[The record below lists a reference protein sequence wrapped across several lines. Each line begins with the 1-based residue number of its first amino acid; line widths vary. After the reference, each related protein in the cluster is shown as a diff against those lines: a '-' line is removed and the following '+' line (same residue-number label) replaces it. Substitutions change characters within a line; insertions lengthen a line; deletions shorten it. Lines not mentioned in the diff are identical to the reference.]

1 MDVGLTT
8 SQLLA
13 AVSELLETG
22 RYAPVSPGEG
32 WGSNTRLFE
41 DPYGIVAVVAFE
53 TWGDL
58 AREWP
63 DAQGR
68 LVELISEH
76 LTRPEPKSWDGYL
89 VLLTPGLV
97 PSTARSQLA
106 EIRYDTN
113 RLRKLVATGDELRT
127 LDDVEQ
133 VLLPLLPLEVE
144 SQVES
149 GPALLERLP
158 ALLAERGIDAGA
170 ARVAVDAFTSNQSI
184 LERLHELRSIE

>member
-1 MDVGLTT
+1 MEVGLTS

-13 AVSELLETG
+13 AVSELLERGKYTAVLPD
-22 RYAPVSPGEG
+22 RG
-32 WGSNTRLFE
+32 WGSNIRLFE
-41 DPYGIVAVVAFE
+41 DPYGIVAVAAFE

-58 AREWP
+58 TEGWP
-63 DAQGR
+63 DVQGH

-89 VLLTPGLV
+89 VLMTPSV
-97 PSTARSQLA
+97 APSTARSQLA
-106 EIRYDTN
+106 DIRYDTN
-113 RLRKLVATGDELRT
+113 RLRKLVATGDELHT

-133 VLLPLLPLEVE
+133 ALLPLLPLEVE

-158 ALLAERGIDAGA
+158 ALLAERGIDMGA

-184 LERLHELRSIE
+184 LERLHAFRSTE